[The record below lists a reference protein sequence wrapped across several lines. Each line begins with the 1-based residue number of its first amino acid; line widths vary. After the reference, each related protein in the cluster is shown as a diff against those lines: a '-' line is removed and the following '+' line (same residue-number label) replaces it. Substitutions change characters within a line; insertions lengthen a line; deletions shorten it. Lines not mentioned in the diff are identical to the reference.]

1 LLLVA
6 YASFYLCRANVDAAL
21 PLLEQAGYDK
31 VSLGQLS
38 SIATLTYA
46 IGKIVLGATGD
57 VLGGRRLMLVA
68 IGGSVVCSFA
78 IGMQSTLAMLI
89 LFAAANRFFQAG
101 GWSGLVQVV
110 SQTFE
115 PRRHGVVMGILS
127 TSYEIGNV
135 FALTLSA
142 FVAKRGWQAL
152 FVVNPILFAVIG
164 GAVVFSLPRGRGE
177 TGEAKPTPRDADEPA
192 RPAATAPY
200 REQAAKEPEKRESFW
215 QVFRALSR
223 QGAFWTTVVLSALL
237 TFIRVGFLTW
247 TPTYLFE
254 VSRASGHTE
263 VSGAIVKS
271 AMFPAAG
278 VIAALSVGP
287 IGDRLGRGRRAPI
300 MAVSLLVVVAL
311 VLLLA
316 HGGVR
321 DPFSAAALIASI
333 GLFLLGPYSLLA
345 GAMALDVS
353 GKRGAATAAGIIDCA
368 GYLGATAS
376 GVVLGTIA
384 HHFGWSAAFDVVAV
398 AAFLAT
404 ALSAAWSVVALGRE
418 PKAPEAAPV
427 EAD

>member
-1 LLLVA
+1 
-6 YASFYLCRANVDAAL
+6 
-21 PLLEQAGYDK
+21 
-31 VSLGQLS
+31 
-38 SIATLTYA
+38 
-46 IGKIVLGATGD
+46 
-57 VLGGRRLMLVA
+57 
-68 IGGSVVCSFA
+68 
-78 IGMQSTLAMLI
+78 
-89 LFAAANRFFQAG
+89 
-101 GWSGLVQVV
+101 VQVV
-110 SQTFE
+110 SQNFE

-127 TSYEIGNV
+127 TSYELGNV

-152 FVVNPILFAVIG
+152 FVVNPILFALIG
-164 GAVVFSLPRGRGE
+164 GAVAFSLPAPRGRP
-177 TGEAKPTPRDADEPA
+177 EAAVAK
-192 RPAATAPY
+192 
-200 REQAAKEPEKRESFW
+200 QAAEEPDPEKRESFW

-316 HGGVR
+316 HGGLR
-321 DPFSAAALIASI
+321 DPFSAAAVIASI

-353 GKRGAATAAGIIDCA
+353 GKRGAATAAGIIDGA

-384 HHFGWSAAFDVVAV
+384 QHFGWSAAFDVVAGT
-398 AAFLAT
+398 AFLAT
-404 ALSAAWSVVALGRE
+404 SLSAAWSVVALRREGR
-418 PKAPEAAPV
+418 PTAKDAAPV